1 MGEWWDG
8 GGLVGELFGPPP
20 VLSLTAYPHISYI
33 TAMRAQV
40 GVSGSDV
47 PQGPSFVD
55 LS

>member
-1 MGEWWDG
+1 MVGWW
-8 GGLVGELFGPPP
+8 GLGWRAIWAATSSV
-20 VLSLTAYPHISYI
+20 THAYPHISYI

-47 PQGPSFVD
+47 PPGPSFVN